1 MIDTACY
8 FYMISG
14 YVWHGLGIS
23 MNISQ
28 TKVFRLPLLNPNMP
42 KNKLYLMLDSIFKK
56 DILVDTAQKSE
67 LTVDVHAHILPQLD
81 DGPVDIEQSIE
92 IIKEM
97 YAMGYR
103 KIVATPHVMTGY
115 YNNTSE
121 DILQSLNAL
130 KNVLKQRNI
139 PIELQAAAEYYLE
152 DELFR
157 LIERQEVLTFGGSKK
172 YLLFEASFVTKASYI
187 LEAVIKIKQ
196 AGYTP
201 VLAHPERYVS
211 LNDLEVINRLAFNGV
226 LFQINIGSLTGY
238 YSKQAQELAE
248 LLINKK
254 LVAFLGSDCH
264 SLAQLESIKQ
274 AFKLKSFKEATQLNI
289 LNNTLLEKKS
299 TVFA

>member
-1 MIDTACY
+1 M
-8 FYMISG
+8 FE
-14 YVWHGLGIS
+14 
-23 MNISQ
+23 
-28 TKVFRLPLLNPNMP
+28 
-42 KNKLYLMLDSIFKK
+42 SIFKREALSDNTHK
-56 DILVDTAQKSE
+56 LD
-67 LTVDVHAHILPQLD
+67 LTVDVHAHLLPQLD

-97 YAMGYR
+97 YGMGYR
-103 KIVATPHVMTGY
+103 KIIATPHVMTGY
-115 YNNTSE
+115 YNNAPE
-121 DILQSLNAL
+121 DILQSLHVL
-130 KNVLKQRNI
+130 KNVLKRRNI
-139 PIELQAAAEYYLE
+139 PMELEAAAEYYLE

-157 LIERQEVLTFGGSKK
+157 LIERREVLTFGGNKK

-226 LFQINIGSLTGY
+226 LFQVNIGSLTGY

-264 SLAQLESIKQ
+264 SLSQLESIKQ
-274 AFKLKSFKEATQLNI
+274 AFKLKTFKEATQLTL
-289 LNNTLLEKKS
+289 LNNTLMEKKT

>member
-1 MIDTACY
+1 
-8 FYMISG
+8 
-14 YVWHGLGIS
+14 
-23 MNISQ
+23 
-28 TKVFRLPLLNPNMP
+28 
-42 KNKLYLMLDSIFKK
+42 MLDSIFKK

>member
-1 MIDTACY
+1 M
-8 FYMISG
+8 FE
-14 YVWHGLGIS
+14 
-23 MNISQ
+23 
-28 TKVFRLPLLNPNMP
+28 
-42 KNKLYLMLDSIFKK
+42 SIFKRG
-56 DILVDTAQKSE
+56 ILSNSTTTQTPN
-67 LTVDVHAHILPQLD
+67 LTVDVHAHLLPQLD

-97 YAMGYR
+97 YLMGYR
-103 KIVATPHVMTGY
+103 KIILTPHVMTGY
-115 YNNTSE
+115 YNNTYE
-121 DILQSLNAL
+121 DILQSLHIL
-130 KNVLKQRNI
+130 RNVLKRRNI
-139 PIELQAAAEYYLE
+139 AMELEAAAEYYLE

-157 LIERQEVLTFGGSKK
+157 LIERKEVLTFGGSRK

-187 LEAVIKIKQ
+187 LEAALRIKQ

-201 VLAHPERYVS
+201 VLAHPERYVN
-211 LNDLEVINRLAFNGV
+211 LNDIEVINRLAFNGV

-274 AFKLKSFKEATQLNI
+274 AFKLKSFKEVTDLDI
-289 LNNTLLEKKS
+289 LNNTLVGNKS
-299 TVFA
+299 TVYA

>member
-1 MIDTACY
+1 M
-8 FYMISG
+8 FE
-14 YVWHGLGIS
+14 
-23 MNISQ
+23 
-28 TKVFRLPLLNPNMP
+28 
-42 KNKLYLMLDSIFKK
+42 SIFKRDVLSGNTPK
-56 DILVDTAQKSE
+56 PE
-67 LTVDVHAHILPQLD
+67 LTVDIHAHVLPQLD

-103 KIVATPHVMTGY
+103 KIIATPHVMAGY
-115 YNNTSE
+115 YNNAPE
-121 DILQSLNAL
+121 DILQSLHIL
-130 KNVLKQRNI
+130 KTVLKRRNI
-139 PIELQAAAEYYLE
+139 TMELEAAAEYYLE

-157 LIERQEVLTFGGSKK
+157 LIECHEVLTFGGSKK

-211 LNDLEVINRLAFNGV
+211 LNDLDVINRLSCNGA
-226 LFQINIGSLTGY
+226 LFQVNIGSLTGY

-248 LLINKK
+248 LLISKK

-264 SLAQLESIKQ
+264 SIAQLESIKH
-274 AFKLKSFKEATQLNI
+274 AFKLKTFKEATQLNI
-289 LNNTLLEKKS
+289 LNNTLMEKKT

>member
-1 MIDTACY
+1 M
-8 FYMISG
+8 FE
-14 YVWHGLGIS
+14 
-23 MNISQ
+23 
-28 TKVFRLPLLNPNMP
+28 
-42 KNKLYLMLDSIFKK
+42 SIFKR
-56 DILVDTAQKSE
+56 DVLSNDTHKLD

-103 KIVATPHVMTGY
+103 KIIATPHVMTGY
-115 YNNTSE
+115 YNNAPE
-121 DILQSLNAL
+121 DILQSLQIL
-130 KNVLKQRNI
+130 RNVLKRRNI
-139 PIELQAAAEYYLE
+139 HIELEAAAEYYLE

-157 LIERQEVLTFGGSKK
+157 LIERREVLTFGGSKK

-226 LFQINIGSLTGY
+226 FFQVNIGSLAGY

-264 SLAQLESIKQ
+264 SLTQLESIKQ
-274 AFKLKSFKEATQLNI
+274 AFKLKSFKEATKLNI
-289 LNNTLLEKKS
+289 LNNTLMEKKT